1 MSISWIASFKARA
14 GALRH
19 VALSSVVLGVLAS
32 GCQSTLE
39 SGLPEAQA
47 NEIVVALDRHGV
59 HAVKEADRSS
69 GNTDTFS
76 VTVASDDVATALTI
90 LDAEHLP
97 RHETTGLSEVFN
109 GASLVPTHT
118 EESARLRAALAG
130 ELAQTI
136 QSIDGVLTAR
146 VHIALAD
153 SETRL
158 LDQPTAGPRAS
169 VLIRHRGQE
178 PPYDAEAITRLVAG
192 AVSGMDPNDVAI
204 VGVPSEGAPA
214 NPARLVSIGPI
225 AVARSSAPGLKLTL
239 GVLLGTNLVLA
250 ILLAIT
256 IKRRPRLASDP
267 KV

>member
-1 MSISWIASFKARA
+1 MSTSWFASFKARA
-14 GALRH
+14 CALGH
-19 VALSSVVLGVLAS
+19 VALSCALFGAFAS

-47 NEIVVALDRHGV
+47 NEIVVALDRHGI
-59 HAVKEADRSS
+59 HAQKETDRAPGST
-69 GNTDTFS
+69 NTFS
-76 VTVASDDVATALTI
+76 VTVASDDMAAALTI

-97 RHETTGLSEVFN
+97 RHATRGLSEMFDE
-109 GASLVPTHT
+109 ASLVPTHT

-130 ELAQTI
+130 ELARSI

-153 SETRL
+153 TEARL
-158 LDQPTAGPRAS
+158 LDQPQIEPRAS
-169 VLIRHRGQE
+169 VLIRHRGQT
-178 PPYDAEAITRLVAG
+178 PPYDEEAIKRLVAG
-192 AVSGMDPNDVAI
+192 AVSGMETSAVAI
-204 VGVPSEGAPA
+204 VGVPSGELPM

-225 AVARSSAPGLKLTL
+225 AVARSSAPGLKLAL
-239 GVLLGTNLVLA
+239 GALLGTNLVLA

-256 IKRRPRLASDP
+256 IKRRPRRVSDP